1 NVGLRVLADPQQGL
15 GASQAELEWTI
26 NSYTLVFAGLLF
38 TFGVLGDR
46 YGRRLVLQ
54 VGLFLFAVAS
64 VASAYA
70 QNPGQLIAA
79 RALTGL
85 AAAAVMPA
93 TLSIISDV
101 FVPRERG
108 RAIGVWSGAVGIA
121 VAVGP
126 VTGGFLLEHFWW
138 GSVFLINVPIV
149 LVGMGLAAWLV
160 PESRDPDPRRL
171 DLLGMVLSMLGLVL
185 LVYGIIDGG
194 EHGFHRPVVWVC
206 AVGGLAVLAV
216 FLAWERRARHPS
228 LDVQLFRNPRFST
241 AAVVTALIFFAAF
254 GVLFFSTFS
263 LQLVRGYSPLHAG
276 MLLIPFAVAQVFVAP
291 LSATLV
297 RRFGAKATCAAG
309 LALSGMSL
317 GGWVLLTGDTPIW
330 AVGVIYFV
338 QGIGMAVV

>member
-1 NVGLRVLADPQQGL
+1 
-15 GASQAELEWTI
+15 
-26 NSYTLVFAGLLF
+26 
-38 TFGVLGDR
+38 
-46 YGRRLVLQ
+46 
-54 VGLFLFAVAS
+54 S

-171 DLLGMVLSMLGLVL
+171 DLLGMVLSMLGLV
-185 LVYGIIDGG
+185 
-194 EHGFHRPVVWVC
+194 
-206 AVGGLAVLAV
+206 
-216 FLAWERRARHPS
+216 
-228 LDVQLFRNPRFST
+228 
-241 AAVVTALIFFAAF
+241 
-254 GVLFFSTFS
+254 
-263 LQLVRGYSPLHAG
+263 
-276 MLLIPFAVAQVFVAP
+276 
-291 LSATLV
+291 
-297 RRFGAKATCAAG
+297 
-309 LALSGMSL
+309 
-317 GGWVLLTGDTPIW
+317 
-330 AVGVIYFV
+330 
-338 QGIGMAVV
+338 